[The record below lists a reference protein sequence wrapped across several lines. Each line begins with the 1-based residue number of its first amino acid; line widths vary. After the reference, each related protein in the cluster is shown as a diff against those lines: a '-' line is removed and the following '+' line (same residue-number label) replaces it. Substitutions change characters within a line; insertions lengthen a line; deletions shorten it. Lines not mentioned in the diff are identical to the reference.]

1 MRRSRKWLF
10 TSPKYQNS
18 TNSNTFLF
26 SFLRFPL
33 SRNSG
38 EEVVITDVRHSILSI
53 SFPIISSWPFW
64 FNIYKIIWRNLM
76 PASQIKRLL
85 YKGFNRCLL
94 PSMPKAH
101 PQIVHY
107 RTLERLLFVLVTVFF
122 TRVRFVLP
130 WQTYRKLLL
139 HIGFPP
145 LRRFQLWLG
154 GKSCPFFLYKS
165 F

>member
-1 MRRSRKWLF
+1 MRRSLKWLF

-38 EEVVITDVRHSILSI
+38 EEVLITDVRHSDLSI

-85 YKGFNRCLL
+85 YRDFNKCMLS
-94 PSMPKAH
+94 SMRKAH

-107 RTLERLLFVLVTVFF
+107 HIVCPCNGVF
-122 TRVRFVLP
+122 TRVRYLFYLAR
-130 WQTYRKLLL
+130 QTYR
-139 HIGFPP
+139 IY
-145 LRRFQLWLG
+145 
-154 GKSCPFFLYKS
+154 SS
-165 F
+165 T